1 MKISTE
7 VPADLGKKV
16 EKDFGLDSK
25 TFVPLTM
32 ERNARA
38 GFGNKQFYVSQG
50 TFRTS

>member
-25 TFVPLTM
+25 TFDCATHHGKKCKS
-32 ERNARA
+32 R
-38 GFGNKQFYVSQG
+38 FWK
-50 TFRTS
+50 